1 MSWNYDYYEAVK
13 EDVKDF
19 ILEHYELETVE
30 DAQDLDVYEIE
41 DEAMNHDSVTG
52 NASGS
57 YTFNRCRA
65 QEYINDN
72 IDLLNEAVE
81 EGIID
86 VETVGDWFLSSN
98 FELMDVIVRCHVL
111 PSVIEDAIDEII
123 ADLEGVQA

>member
-1 MSWNYDYYEAVK
+1 MGWNYDYYDAVK
-13 EDVKDF
+13 EDVKEF
-19 ILEHYELETVE
+19 ILDRYELETVGDVQE
-30 DAQDLDVYEIE
+30 LDAYEIE

-65 QEYINDN
+65 QEYVNDN

-81 EGIID
+81 DGIID

-98 FELMDVIVRCHVL
+98 FELMDVIIRCHVL
-111 PSVIEDAIDEII
+111 PTVIGAAIDEIT
-123 ADLEGVQA
+123 DNLEGVQE